1 MNKNDEKKVK
11 KENWKMINNINPIGD
26 NENIM
31 PFGNNMA
38 MPYENTMAMPY
49 ENVMAVPFENTM
61 AMPYDNNMMMPQQ
74 VMPQQMMPNQVM
86 PQQCNPAMVS
96 PQVNC
101 PFMQSG
107 YPMPIQPMY
116 YPMVT
121 MPEEQLEKMYPKTYQ
136 IVNPVVQSYCD
147 KMDVMS
153 NPTKEQLNEMC
164 EKICKEVEADV
175 EKAIAAEN
183 KDEKRQLGFG
193 GRAILRDLAGIL
205 LLRELIRRR
214 RVFGY
219 PGYGFPSYGYPGYGG
234 FYGY

>member
-1 MNKNDEKKVK
+1 
-11 KENWKMINNINPIGD
+11 MINNINPIGD

-153 NPTKEQLNEMC
+153 NPTKEQLNEIC

-175 EKAIAAEN
+175 EKVIATEN

-193 GRAILRDLAGIL
+193 GRFILRDLAGIL

-214 RVFGY
+214 RTFGY
-219 PGYGFPSYGYPGYGG
+219 PGYGFPPYGYPGYGG